1 MLDFSQPT
9 IQDLTQLGGFSGLPG
24 DLSNLGG
31 IALMPRGLLAGGF
44 VYDPDGLGG
53 GEWTQ
58 STLMSRNTGPD
69 HLGLGGVSGR
79 LQALFLMRP
88 ETNQWF
94 LILYHGARLGE
105 TDDYPGWGADLQ
117 ETASP
122 NAAAVPEPGALFLLG
137 TGLCALAERRR
148 RAIRQQIA
156 PRS

>member
-1 MLDFSQPT
+1 MLDFSQAT

-53 GEWTQ
+53 GEWTP
-58 STLMSRNTGPD
+58 STLMSRNAGPD
-69 HLGLGGVSGR
+69 HLRLGVSGR
-79 LQALFLMRP
+79 LEALVLMRP

-105 TDDYPGWGADLQ
+105 NDDYSVWGADLQ

-148 RAIRQQIA
+148 RAKRQQIA
-156 PRS
+156 RRS